1 MLGVVACGALYREVE
16 SLLEELDRDAD
27 VRYVPQELHE
37 FPVNVPVERDIAA
50 AVQSRID
57 ALDRPEIDRIV
68 VTFARSGGG
77 VAGVS
82 AESTPLVVSTAD
94 DCIATFVHGV
104 EPWTMGEPKEFG
116 TYYLS
121 PGLIDRGVDSY
132 KLYSG
137 FVGEDDDL
145 LARFEAAA
153 SDHPEMCVDWHE
165 GDVFARA
172 LETRELDAEQA
183 GRFFHQIL
191 RYYER
196 VKLIDTGQ
204 LRPFHREYAESF
216 RAFVADLSEAHGDGH
231 EVTLTTIDGDLS
243 LLRTLLTTRPGES
256 PESAFV
262 ETYAAGEAVR

>member
-1 MLGVVACGALYREVE
+1 MLGVVACGALYRDVE
-16 SLLEELDRDAD
+16 SLLAPLDTEAD

-37 FPVNVPVERDIAA
+37 FPVNVAVERDIAA

-57 ALDRPEIDRIV
+57 ALDRPETDRIV
-68 VTFARSGGG
+68 LTYARSGG
-77 VAGVS
+77 VAGVA

-94 DCIATFVHGV
+94 DCIATFVHSV
-104 EPWTMGEPKEFG
+104 EPWAMGEPKEFG

-121 PGLIDRGVDSY
+121 AGLIDRGVDSY

-137 FVGEDDDL
+137 FVGEDDAL
-145 LARFEAAA
+145 LARFERAVADDPA
-153 SDHPEMCVDWHE
+153 MCVDWHD

-172 LETRELDAEQA
+172 LETRALDAEQA
-183 GRFFHQIL
+183 GRFFHQVL

-196 VKLIDTGQ
+196 VKLIDTGH

-216 RAFVADLSEAHGDGH
+216 RAFVADLSAEHGDGH
-231 EVTLTTIDGDLS
+231 DVTLTTIDGDLS

-256 PESAFV
+256 PDSAFV